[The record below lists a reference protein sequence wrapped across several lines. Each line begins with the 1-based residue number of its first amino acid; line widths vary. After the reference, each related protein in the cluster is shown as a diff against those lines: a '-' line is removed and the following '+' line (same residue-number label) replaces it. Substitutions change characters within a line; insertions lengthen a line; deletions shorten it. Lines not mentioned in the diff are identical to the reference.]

1 MKLFKFHPHNVVV
14 YMLESI
20 LAFIFYIEEYHI
32 RSPRAICMLC
42 ILSMIEFN
50 VFCVQHFFLP
60 LALTLHIGIYNG
72 GGDTHVYY
80 YFVSRF
86 CISESSSYMQRLW
99 FGCLRN
105 VGNRKK
111 FYFKNICFFPSTFRR
126 LYSQRGGLICGRI
139 GQSHY
144 FVFCLDV
151 CSVVSMY

>member
-1 MKLFKFHPHNVVV
+1 M
-14 YMLESI
+14 
-20 LAFIFYIEEYHI
+20 EEYISYQLTPCH
-32 RSPRAICMLC
+32 MHTC

-50 VFCVQHFFLP
+50 VFVFHFFFVF
-60 LALTLHIGIYNG
+60 HFG

-86 CISESSSYMQRLW
+86 CISELSSYMQRLW

-111 FYFKNICFFPSTFRR
+111 FYLKNICFFPSTFRR

-144 FVFCLDV
+144 FLYMKWIRGKKCIHSRRASILTLFFFAKLLIFSVFEMCV
-151 CSVVSMY
+151 